1 MSDNLQIPD
10 KKYFSISEVS
20 KLCDLKTHTL
30 RFWEKEFKELTPVT
44 RKGGRRS
51 YQRKD
56 VLLINKIKALLQDDG
71 LTIAGA
77 KKNMLTQSTYS
88 IPTDFVTKEV
98 LDDLEKILEDLN

>member
-44 RKGGRRS
+44 RKGGRRT

-56 VLLINKIKALLQDDG
+56 V
-71 LTIAGA
+71 
-77 KKNMLTQSTYS
+77 
-88 IPTDFVTKEV
+88 
-98 LDDLEKILEDLN
+98 

>member
-1 MSDNLQIPD
+1 MSNNLQIPD

-20 KLCDLKTHTL
+20 KLCDLKSHTL

-56 VLLINKIKALLQDDG
+56 ILLINKIKALLQNDG

-77 KKNMLTQSTYS
+77 KKNILSQCKPSS
-88 IPTDFVTKEV
+88 SEDFVINEV
-98 LDDLEKILEDLN
+98 LGDLEKILAELN

>member
-1 MSDNLQIPD
+1 
-10 KKYFSISEVS
+10 
-20 KLCDLKTHTL
+20 
-30 RFWEKEFKELTPVT
+30 
-44 RKGGRRS
+44 
-51 YQRKD
+51 
-56 VLLINKIKALLQDDG
+56 